1 MSKAKKRKKEIS
13 PRRSEDRHHQHL
25 CYQERHWKSRALK
38 ELRSY
43 PYCSMLIPRASL
55 HQQIHEW
62 VSDIPAPREVS
73 AREALKNLRLLEEYG
88 AISETD
94 PIEKR
99 LLVLIAL
106 FDSIEQLTADGFR
119 KQLYVVREYLKKP
132 P

>member
-1 MSKAKKRKKEIS
+1 
-13 PRRSEDRHHQHL
+13 
-25 CYQERHWKSRALK
+25 
-38 ELRSY
+38 
-43 PYCSMLIPRASL
+43 MLIPRASL

-106 FDSIEQLTADGFR
+106 FDSIEQPTADGFR